1 MAMESFNATSFT
13 CSGVFVVASFC
24 LQNEGIQVSDA
35 ACRTRGNGANANEIT
50 HAVWKPGPME

>member
-1 MAMESFNATSFT
+1 MAMESFKATSFT

-35 ACRTRGNGANANEIT
+35 VCRIRENGAGANE
-50 HAVWKPGPME
+50 MS